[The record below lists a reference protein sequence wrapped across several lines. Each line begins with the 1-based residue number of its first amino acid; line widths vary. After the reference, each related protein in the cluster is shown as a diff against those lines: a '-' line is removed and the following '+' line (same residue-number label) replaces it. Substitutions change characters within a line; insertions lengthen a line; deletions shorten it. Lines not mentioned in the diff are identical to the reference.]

1 MSKQTP
7 PPDEANKM
15 VEELNEKIVKLD
27 RKLFNF
33 FTLLQAGKAF
43 DNMLEAQK
51 LYNVFTSIVQERFGL
66 EAFALFIRDPQENAF
81 QLVRGFGLDEAMPV
95 DYSFPCQEG
104 LLWQAILQDK
114 PFSIV
119 DSRGEPRFRIPH
131 ESFRFDYLR
140 SRLFVP
146 MLHQRDVIGL
156 LSVGDKMDGREF
168 TDDDLEFINILA
180 EQAAVSINTTM
191 LYEKNERDR
200 KELDKTVK
208 SLSILHDIGRALIHI
223 QDLKN
228 LLQFILGQ
236 AIETTEAQKGSLMLW
251 EPTIGRL
258 VLRVVKG
265 LPDQKVEDAINN
277 GEMECSTFA
286 PGEGIAGKVFQNM
299 EPMIVNST
307 EQNDTYAERELSN
320 VNSILCI
327 PLIASDEAI
336 GVINITNKIGGQ
348 GFSYEDLE
356 LLSALGNQAA
366 VAINNATLYEMAI
379 TDELT
384 KIFIRRYFN
393 IKLDGEVKRVR
404 RYGGQLSLAICDLDH
419 FKSVNDTYGHQAGD
433 VVLYT
438 IAQLIKNNCR
448 EIDVAAR
455 YGGEEFAVIMPET
468 GIDGAKILAE
478 RVRTAVAGTKIEE
491 VPRQLTISIGIATF
505 PDDADDVKSLIAAA
519 DAALYG
525 AKNGGRNQVM
535 VYSKEIVKP
544 PEPGES

>member
-1 MSKQTP
+1 MAKQTP
-7 PPDEANKM
+7 SLKEMKKTI
-15 VEELNEKIVKLD
+15 EQLNEKVIKLD
-27 RKLFNF
+27 GKLFNF
-33 FTLLQAGKAF
+33 FSLLQAGKAF
-43 DNMLEAQK
+43 DNILEAQK

-66 EAFALFIRDPQENAF
+66 ESFAMFIRDQQDNVF
-81 QLVRGFGLDEAMPV
+81 QLVRGFDLDEAMPV

-114 PFSIV
+114 PFSTV

-140 SRLFVP
+140 SQFFVP
-146 MLHQRDVIGL
+146 LLHQGDVIGL
-156 LSVGDKMDGREF
+156 LSIGGKMDGSEY
-168 TDDDLEFINILA
+168 TDDELEFLNILA

-200 KELDKTVK
+200 NELDKTVK
-208 SLSILHDIGRALIHI
+208 NLSILHDIGRALIHI
-223 QDLKN
+223 RDLKN
-228 LLQFILGQ
+228 LLLFILGQ

-251 EPTIGRL
+251 EPTIQRL
-258 VLRVVKG
+258 VVRVVKG
-265 LPDQKVEDAINN
+265 LPDPKVEEAINN

-286 PGEGIAGKVFQNM
+286 PGEGIAGKVFKSM
-299 EPMIVNST
+299 KPMIVNST
-307 EQNDTYAERELSN
+307 EQDETYAERELSN

-336 GVINITNKIGGQ
+336 GVINITNKSGEQ
-348 GFSYEDLE
+348 EFSSEDLE

-393 IKLDGEVKRVR
+393 VKLDGEIKRAR
-404 RYGGQLSLAICDLDH
+404 RYGGQLSLAIMDLDY

-438 IAQLIKNNCR
+438 IAQLIKNSCR
-448 EIDVAAR
+448 EIDVPSR
-455 YGGEEFAVIMPET
+455 YGGEEFAVVMPET
-468 GIDGAKILAE
+468 DIEGAKILAE
-478 RVRTAVAGTKIEE
+478 RVRAAVAAIKIEE
-491 VPRQLTISIGIATF
+491 VPRQLTISIGIASF
-505 PDDADDVKSLIAAA
+505 PDDGKDMKSLIAAA
-519 DAALYG
+519 DAALYA
-525 AKNGGRNQVM
+525 AKNGGRNRV
-535 VYSKEIVKP
+535 VAYTPDIEKP
-544 PEPGES
+544 LEPDE